1 VKDGKLDIMQ
11 PAPKEAWRGG
21 EDPRG
26 KITMDQLLKISSG
39 LEFEEVYQGV
49 AHSRTLQCVGIV
61 DL

>member
-1 VKDGKLDIMQ
+1 MQ